1 MKFKFDIDS
10 WQEIFMNITRNKS
23 RSLLTAF
30 GVFWGIFMLV
40 ALLGGGKGLQGLM
53 KSNFGGFATNSGM
66 FWAQSTSKAYK
77 GLPKIRSIRLDMED
91 VARLRQIEGVEVA
104 SPVARQQASNTTYGT
119 KSFGNVSI
127 QGIQPSYAQV
137 ETPNL
142 EYGRYINDVD
152 QDNFRKSCVI
162 GYDIYKTLFYVG
174 NNPCGKYI
182 QVGGVYYQV
191 VGVLKNKESN
201 INMGFRT
208 SETVIL
214 PLSVVQQVFNMGK
227 DVHMISI
234 LAAKNYKLSE
244 LEKPIKSTL
253 KRAHNVHPDDTQAFN
268 YFNAEAMFSMVDNLF
283 EAISILTLLVG
294 LGTLI
299 AGVIGVSNITMVTV
313 KERTTEIGIRRA
325 IGATPGMIMRQIMS
339 ESIVLTSIAGMLGIT
354 FAVLVLQMLELGIS
368 SSTGV
373 NTPFQIS
380 FWLAMGTVFILALLG
395 LVAGLAPAYRAMA
408 IKPIEA
414 ISDE

>member
-40 ALLGGGKGLQGLM
+40 ALLGGGQGLQGMM

-91 VARLRQIEGVEVA
+91 VARLKQIEGVVVA
-104 SPVARQQASNTTYGT
+104 SPVARQQASNTTYGS
-119 KSFGNVSI
+119 KSFGSVSI

-201 INMGFRT
+201 INMGFRM

-234 LAAKNYKLSE
+234 LAAQNYKLSE
-244 LEKPIKSTL
+244 LENPIKSTL
-253 KRAHNVHPDDTQAFN
+253 KRAHNVHPDDTQAFS

-325 IGATPGMIMRQIMS
+325 IGATPGTIMRQIMS

-354 FAVLVLQMLELGIS
+354 FAVLVLQMLELGVS
-368 SSTGV
+368 SGTGV
-373 NTPFQIS
+373 NTPFQVS
-380 FWLAMGTVFILALLG
+380 FWFAMGTVFILILLG

>member
-40 ALLGGGKGLQGLM
+40 ALLGGGQGLQGLM

-77 GLPKIRSIRLDMED
+77 GLPKIRSIRLDMKD
-91 VARLRQIEGVEVA
+91 VARLRQIQGIEVA
-104 SPVARQQASNTTYGT
+104 SPVARQYVNNTTYGI
-119 KSFGNVSI
+119 KSFGGVSI
-127 QGIQPSYAQV
+127 QGVEPSYAQV
-137 ETPNL
+137 EVPSL

-152 QDNFRKSCVI
+152 QNNFRKSCVI
-162 GYDIYKTLFYVG
+162 GYSIYKTLFYIG
-174 NNPCGKYI
+174 NDPCGKYI
-182 QVGGVYYQV
+182 QSGGVYYQV
-191 VGVLKNKESN
+191 VGVLKDKESN
-201 INMGFRT
+201 MNFGGRT
-208 SETVIL
+208 GETIIL

-234 LAAKNYKLSE
+234 LAAKGYKLSD

-283 EAISILTLLVG
+283 KAIKMLTLLVG
-294 LGTLI
+294 IGTLI

-325 IGATPGMIMRQIMS
+325 IGATPGMIMRQIMA

-380 FWLAMGTVFILALLG
+380 FWTALGTVFVLVALG

>member
-40 ALLGGGKGLQGLM
+40 ALLGGGQGLQGLM
-53 KSNFGGFATNSGM
+53 KANFGGFATNSGM
-66 FWAQSTSKAYK
+66 FWAQMTSKAYK
-77 GLPKIRSIRLDMED
+77 GLPKVRSIKLDLKD
-91 VARLRQIEGVEVA
+91 VARLRQIQGIEVA
-104 SPVARQQASNTTYGT
+104 SPVVRQQASNVSYGT
-119 KSFGNVSI
+119 KSFGNVTI
-127 QGIQPSYAQV
+127 QGVEPSYSRV
-137 ETPNL
+137 EVPSL
-142 EYGRYINDVD
+142 KYGRYINDVD
-152 QDNFRKSCVI
+152 NNNYRKSCVI
-162 GYDIYKTLFYVG
+162 GYDIYKTLFYEG
-174 NNPCGKYI
+174 NDPCGNYI
-182 QVGGVYYQV
+182 QVGGIYYQV
-191 VGVLKNKESN
+191 IGVLKDKESN
-201 INMGFRT
+201 MNFGSRT
-208 SETVIL
+208 GETVIL
-214 PLSVVQQVFNMGK
+214 PLAVVQQVFNMGK

-234 LAAKNYKLSE
+234 LAAKGYKLSE
-244 LEKPIKSTL
+244 LETPIKSTL

-268 YFNAEAMFSMVDNLF
+268 YFNAEAMFSMVDHLF
-283 EAISILTLLVG
+283 KAIKMLTLLVG
-294 LGTLI
+294 LGTLL

-325 IGATPGMIMRQIMS
+325 IGATPGMIMRQIMA

-373 NTPFQIS
+373 NTPFQVS
-380 FWLAMGTVFILALLG
+380 FWTALVTVFVLAALG
-395 LVAGLAPAYRAMA
+395 LVAGLAPAYRAMS